1 MFFVRFYIAVCQ
13 LRSQIFKYSSSSS
26 LSLSFLSFSLSLF
39 VLHFSN
45 LSLLHPWIIT
55 HNYHPWTLCTR
66 TSSHT
71 NTTVTVH
78 TPIIRLI
85 IVLSVHALSFRGTFY
100 PLIIL
105 LICFW
110 YTLIGSLE
118 SPPALFF
125 QSWFLIFSR
134 RKNVFNLC
142 VNFRMMSMVDGAWYW
157 IYCESRRWIWKE
169 RMFREIF
176 VENSF
181 CCENVKNILL
191 TTRQIL
197 WISKRN
203 EISYPS
209 SFFSINL
216 HYNLNIQP
224 LCNYNE
230 DLKKLLNF
238 RSSNLYK
245 QSKKKNLINQ
255 KKFLEDNSS
264 R

>member
-13 LRSQIFKYSSSSS
+13 LRSQIFKYSSSSF
-26 LSLSFLSFSLSLF
+26 LSLSFSLSLF
-39 VLHFSN
+39 
-45 LSLLHPWIIT
+45 LSSSSPSS
-55 HNYHPWTLCTR
+55 NYHPWTLCTR

-125 QSWFLIFSR
+125 FIFHQSWFLIFSR
-134 RKNVFNLC
+134 RKKVFNLC
-142 VNFRMMSMVDGAWYW
+142 INFRMMSIVDGAWYW
-157 IYCESRRWIWKE
+157 IYRESRRWIWKE
-169 RMFREIF
+169 RM
-176 VENSF
+176 
-181 CCENVKNILL
+181 
-191 TTRQIL
+191 
-197 WISKRN
+197 W
-203 EISYPS
+203 
-209 SFFSINL
+209 
-216 HYNLNIQP
+216 
-224 LCNYNE
+224 
-230 DLKKLLNF
+230 NF
-238 RSSNLYK
+238 RCVM
-245 QSKKKNLINQ
+245 KKKNR
-255 KKFLEDNSS
+255 FF